1 MFFCKYLDPVYVK
14 QEKLDVM
21 VSLACEENIVQI
33 LNELR
38 EYATEID
45 IEFVRHS
52 IRAIGQCAISIEKTA
67 AQCVDKLLD
76 LVNTRVNYIVQEVVI
91 VMKDVFRKYPNE
103 YEGVILSLIH
113 I

>member
-1 MFFCKYLDPVYVK
+1 MKYLDPVYLK
-14 QEKLDVM
+14 QEKLDVI

-52 IRAIGQCAISIEKTA
+52 IRAIGQCAISFEKKTA
-67 AQCVDKLLD
+67 QMRRQTTGAC
-76 LVNTRVNYIVQEVVI
+76 
-91 VMKDVFRKYPNE
+91 KYASE
-103 YEGVILSLIH
+103 LYRAGSRYSHERCI
-113 I
+113 